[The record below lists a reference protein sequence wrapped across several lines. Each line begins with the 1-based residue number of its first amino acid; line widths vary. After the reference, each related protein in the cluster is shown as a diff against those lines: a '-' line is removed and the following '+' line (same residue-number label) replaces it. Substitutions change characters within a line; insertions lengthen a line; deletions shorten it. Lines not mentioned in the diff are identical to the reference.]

1 MAAVGLSE
9 ADFGSHRVTRPT
21 TTPGEHDSGSARQL
35 SKLMKPSRVLCIATL
50 LAACAF
56 THHTQAWDYEGHR
69 TVNLLA
75 LSSLPTNFPAFVFKP
90 EARERIAFLSG
101 EPDRWRNTP
110 DLPLR
115 HVNNLDHYFDME
127 DLAWLDL
134 KPADVPHFRYLF
146 TAHVYAKRKAHPERF
161 PAFEQARNP
170 DNTRELPGF
179 LPWVLTEHYA
189 KLKSAFSYLKTY
201 EANVGSSE
209 KPATAGTADEIANA
223 RQNIIAIMGT
233 MGHFAGDASQPL
245 HTTRNYNGWV
255 LGENPKGYTTRTSF
269 HAWIDGGYL
278 GKVGIDQAMLNAAM
292 RPARPVWLDPAP
304 KKRDD
309 VFPEAMKFIEDQ
321 FKLVEPLYQMEKDG
335 KLSGTG
341 EIGLQGKPF
350 LHKQLAAGAQLLG
363 DLWLTA
369 WQEAPE
375 DTFLKSWLARRK
387 IAHEKSAAPQK

>member
-1 MAAVGLSE
+1 MKLTPILTLAGAVV
-9 ADFGSHRVTRPT
+9 F
-21 TTPGEHDSGSARQL
+21 
-35 SKLMKPSRVLCIATL
+35 
-50 LAACAF
+50 AF
-56 THHTQAWDYEGHR
+56 TANPVRAWDYEGHR
-69 TVNLLA
+69 AVNLLA
-75 LSSLPTNFPAFVFKP
+75 LASLPTNFPSFVFKP

-161 PAFEQARNP
+161 PAFDAARNQ

-179 LPWVLTEHYA
+179 LPWVLTENYA

-201 EANVGSSE
+201 EANGGAAE
-209 KPATAGTADEIANA
+209 EIANA
-223 RQNIIAIMGT
+223 QQNIIALMGT

-245 HTTRNYNGWV
+245 HTTRNYNGWTSA
-255 LGENPKGYTTRTSF
+255 NPKGYTTRTSF

-278 GKVGIDQAMLNAAM
+278 GKVGIDQAMLNAEM
-292 RPARPVWLDPAP
+292 RPARRVWLDPGA
-304 KKRDD
+304 KKREN
-309 VFPEAMKFIEDQ
+309 VFPEAMKFVEDQ

-335 KLSGTG
+335 KLSGDG
-341 EIGLQGKPF
+341 ELGLQGKPF

-363 DLWLTA
+363 DLWFTA

-375 DTFLKSWLARRK
+375 DTFLKSYLARRQ
-387 IAHEKSAAPQK
+387 IRAEKGK